1 VETLTDLVVSEE
13 TVLEACG
20 EVTLPEIGLIEQDW
34 DTDPIPPDEISDRA
48 SDAIGELELAAIPD
62 GGEVAVGVGSR
73 GITNLSSIVRGV
85 VEALQ
90 SRGYE
95 PFVFPAMGS
104 HGGATAAGQRE
115 MLAELGVDQETAG
128 CAVRSSMEVVQVG
141 TTADRDVPV
150 VADANAVA
158 ADAILPVNP
167 H

>member
-73 GITNLSSIVRGV
+73 GIGNPSSIVRGI
-85 VEALQ
+85 VEAL
-90 SRGYE
+90 
-95 PFVFPAMGS
+95 
-104 HGGATAAGQRE
+104 
-115 MLAELGVDQETAG
+115 
-128 CAVRSSMEVVQVG
+128 
-141 TTADRDVPV
+141 
-150 VADANAVA
+150 
-158 ADAILPVNP
+158 
-167 H
+167 